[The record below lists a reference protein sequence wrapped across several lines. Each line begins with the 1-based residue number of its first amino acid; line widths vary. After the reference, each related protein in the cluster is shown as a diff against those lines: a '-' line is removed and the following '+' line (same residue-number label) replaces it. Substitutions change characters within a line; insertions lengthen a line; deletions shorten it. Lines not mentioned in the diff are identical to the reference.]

1 MADWN
6 FEELWS
12 IWQFQIPQKHVFQ
25 LKNLR
30 QVLFSITSFALWCK
44 FSQFCIVCLFCLFY
58 IELYSRVFHCNVS
71 YCPVLS
77 VWYRAYMVKSMVW
90 WVWWVCGGASGGKVS
105 LKVAATDKHGIL
117 PGRSSP
123 CHFYLIISE
132 KVKVKVFIYNVS
144 ESESCDRQTWNP
156 PGTIII
162 SRKVKIKDKHGLLPS
177 GGNGQIVW
185 SSMSVMMMGLSCPL
199 FDGLGLCGAVCCL
212 LFSLMMGARP
222 PTGWPVAVERDLLR
236 TLLSCRSTS
245 LHSGWREILPPKAET
260 NPPTKGGEI
269 LSSKSAACPTCWSVY
284 RVYLVNLLIID
295 AFRQ

>member
-6 FEELWS
+6 FAELWS

-30 QVLFSITSFALWCK
+30 QVLFSIKSFALWCK
-44 FSQFCIVCLFCLFY
+44 FSQFCIVCVFCLFY
-58 IELYSRVFHCNVS
+58 IELYSCVFHCNVS

-132 KVKVKVFIYNVS
+132 KVKVAIFMK
-144 ESESCDRQTWNP
+144 SESCDRQTWNP

-162 SRKVKIKDKHGLLPS
+162 SRKIKNQRQTWITSEWWKWTDRLILYVGDDDGPFLSSLWWDFAVLFVVFYSPSWWEPGLRPADLLLSRGIFWGPS
-177 GGNGQIVW
+177 
-185 SSMSVMMMGLSCPL
+185 SVA
-199 FDGLGLCGAVCCL
+199 D
-212 LFSLMMGARP
+212 RP
-222 PTGWPVAVERDLLR
+222 PSTQGGERSFHPKR
-236 TLLSCRSTS
+236 RQ
-245 LHSGWREILPPKAET
+245 ILPQRVEK
-260 NPPTKGGEI
+260 
-269 LSSKSAACPTCWSVY
+269 SSPASQRHALPAGQCTEYAWPIFE
-284 RVYLVNLLIID
+284 L
-295 AFRQ
+295 